1 MRISDWSSDVCSS
14 DLPYGIANRNT
25 KLQGHA
31 SVAWLF
37 GAAQDSKLQRTP
49 PRSPLVDEIHRHA
62 ESLIDFGSTDKRSR
76 APHTTQ
82 ISLVDEFLDR
92 LPDSH
97 AANAELFTEFLVRM
111 EPFAVFLPTQ
121 NHRQDSSS
129 EEHTSELQSLMRS
142 SYAVFCL

>member
-1 MRISDWSSDVCSS
+1 MFYPYRHTFSLHDALPIS
-14 DLPYGIANRNT
+14 
-25 KLQGHA
+25 
-31 SVAWLF
+31 
-37 GAAQDSKLQRTP
+37 
-49 PRSPLVDEIHRHA
+49 RSPLVDEIHRHA
-62 ESLIDFGSTDKRSR
+62 ESLIYFGSTDKRSR

-121 NHRQDSSS
+121 NHRQDSTLDLLVKRKRRIAIQRNCRAMHNGLC
-129 EEHTSELQSLMRS
+129 EMF
-142 SYAVFCL
+142 YIY

>member
-1 MRISDWSSDVCSS
+1 MLYRPQPENA
-14 DLPYGIANRNT
+14 PYGIANRNT
-25 KLQGHA
+25 KLRGHA

-92 LPDSH
+92 LPDSP

-121 NHRQDSSS
+121 NRW
-129 EEHTSELQSLMRS
+129 EARRVGKRCVETWQSGG
-142 SYAVFCL
+142 A